1 MSERDRFVWNLLSV
15 SLVGV
20 TPVEL
25 VAIIV
30 DYFQD
35 DLRFRVSDL
44 IFCNLLRV
52 RLLRPSGPTFS
63 LLWHS
68 YEFCRLSYHPSDSS
82 SSEVNLLVSLTDLT
96 NAFDNFL
103 NIDSV
108 RHFLFP
114 STLAPNNNTRRN
126 PLHFPRRISPIME
139 CFLLLTAL
147 VINCPSLCRL
157 LERMGLGRELEA
169 LRERNNPSRSSCG
182 SFYTGSSGE
191 IVYKLPNGCASPD
204 TLSLSSSYCPASCNH
219 SFNQHPVHTKNSL
232 LANTSDALYL
242 VYGLLL
248 SVVHEQVE
256 ALTLYSTHTN
266 LHTPL

>member
-15 SLVGV
+15 SLVCII
-20 TPVEL
+20 PVEL
-25 VAIIV
+25 VAIVV

-35 DLRFRVSDL
+35 DLIFRVSDL

-52 RLLRPSGPTFS
+52 RLLRPSGPALS
-63 LLWHS
+63 LIWHS
-68 YEFCRLSYHPSDSS
+68 PEFCHLYYHPSDSS
-82 SSEVNLLVSLTDLT
+82 SSPLNLLVSLTDLT

-114 STLAPNNNTRRN
+114 SVLAPTNTTRH
-126 PLHFPRRISPIME
+126 PLLHFPRRISPLME
-139 CFLLLTAL
+139 CFLLLTTL
-147 VINCPSLCRL
+147 VINCPSLYRL
-157 LERMGLGRELEA
+157 IERMGLGRELEA

-182 SFYTGSSGE
+182 SFYTGSSDE
-191 IVYKLPNGCASPD
+191 IIYRLPNGRVSPN

-219 SFNQHPVHTKNSL
+219 SFQPTPVPSLNTKNSL
-232 LANTSDALYL
+232 SVNPSDDLYL

-256 ALTLYSTHTN
+256 SLTFYSNTY
-266 LHTPL
+266 